1 MRPMAKSFGGFRAAL
16 LAGWAVL
23 GVAGL
28 VFARAKGIPLAAAL
42 PVIAAFLAE
51 YPFYLVA
58 GFPAARQRLAGLC
71 VVYPGRASSALPAI
85 LTGSLLLP
93 YLLCSMGAIHFDA
106 LALVRLASL
115 ALAISLWY
123 VILPAAMLL
132 DAAFLALIGWVTLGH
147 YFDGIYPRFFGQ
159 HLDILGAIG
168 LLHVVTLTLM
178 LQRPTRETGYGFW
191 PNRRE
196 WLIGARHYLLFLL
209 VGGPL
214 ALALRTARL
223 AAIPAPLWIVI
234 GTFFGSLWVSSLA
247 EEFLFRGVLQQ
258 WMEDWTGNARAAL
271 LLTSI
276 VFGLAHLWFRGFP
289 NWRWVPV
296 VVVLGWLC
304 GRARNQAGSIRA
316 SVVTHAL
323 VVSTWRAFFV

>member
-1 MRPMAKSFGGFRAAL
+1 MAKSFGGFRAAL
-16 LAGWAVL
+16 LAGWMVL
-23 GVAGL
+23 GVAGF

-58 GFPAARQRLAGLC
+58 GFPVVRQRLAG
-71 VVYPGRASSALPAI
+71 RALPAI

-93 YLLCSMGAIHFDA
+93 YLLCCLGGIRFDG
-106 LALVRLASL
+106 LALVRLAAL
-115 ALAISLWY
+115 GLAISLWY

-132 DAAFLALIGWVTLGH
+132 DAAFLGLLGWVTLGH

-159 HLDILGAIG
+159 HLEALGAIG
-168 LLHVVTLTLM
+168 LLHVVALTLM
-178 LQRPTRETGYGFW
+178 LQRPIAETGWGFW

-196 WLIGARHYLLFLL
+196 WIIGARHYLFFLL

-214 ALALRTARL
+214 ALALRAAHL
-223 AAIPAPLWIVI
+223 AAHLAPWWIVI
-234 GTFFGSLWVSSLA
+234 GTFFGALWVSSLA

-258 WMEDWTGNARAAL
+258 WMQDWTGSARAAL

-296 VVVLGWLC
+296 VTVLGWLC
-304 GRARNQAGSIRA
+304 GRARNQAGSIRS

>member
-16 LAGWAVL
+16 LAGWMVL

-42 PVIAAFLAE
+42 PVVAAFLAE

-58 GFPAARQRLAGLC
+58 GFPAVRQHLAG
-71 VVYPGRASSALPAI
+71 RALPAI
-85 LTGSLLLP
+85 LAGSLVLP
-93 YLLCSMGAIHFDA
+93 YLLCCLGGIRFDE
-106 LALVRLASL
+106 LALIRLAAL
-115 ALAISLWY
+115 GLAISLWY
-123 VILPAAMLL
+123 VILPAAVLL

-159 HLDILGAIG
+159 HLETLGAIG
-168 LLHVVTLTLM
+168 LLHVVALTLM
-178 LQRPTRETGYGFW
+178 LQRPIAETGWGFW
-191 PNRRE
+191 PNQRE
-196 WLIGARHYLLFLL
+196 WIIGARHYLFFLL
-209 VGGPL
+209 LGGPL
-214 ALALRTARL
+214 AVALRAAHL
-223 AAIPAPLWIVI
+223 AAIPVPWWIVI

-258 WMEDWTGNARAAL
+258 WMEDWTGNARVAL

-296 VVVLGWLC
+296 VTVLGWLC

>member
-1 MRPMAKSFGGFRAAL
+1 MRPMAKTFGGFRAAL
-16 LAGWAVL
+16 LAGWMAL

-58 GFPAARQRLAGLC
+58 GFPAARQRLAG
-71 VVYPGRASSALPAI
+71 RALPAI

-93 YLLCSMGAIHFDA
+93 YLLCCLGAIRFDG
-106 LALVRLASL
+106 LALIRLAAL
-115 ALAISLWY
+115 GLAISLWY
-123 VILPAAMLL
+123 VILPAAGAL
-132 DAAFLALIGWVTLGH
+132 DAAFLALIGWITLGR
-147 YFDGIYPRFFGQ
+147 YFDAIYPRFFSQ

-168 LLHVVTLTLM
+168 LLHVVALTLM
-178 LQRPTRETGYGFW
+178 LERPIAETGWGFW
-191 PNRRE
+191 PNSRE
-196 WLIGARHYLLFLL
+196 WIIGARHYLFFLV
-209 VGGPL
+209 VGAPL

-223 AAIPAPLWIVI
+223 AALPAPWWVII

-258 WMEDWTGNARAAL
+258 WMEDWTGSARAAL
-271 LLTSI
+271 LLASI

-296 VVVLGWLC
+296 VTVLGWLC

-323 VVSTWRAFFV
+323 VVTTWRAFFA

>member
-16 LAGWAVL
+16 LAGWMAL

-58 GFPAARQRLAGLC
+58 GFPAVRQRLRS
-71 VVYPGRASSALPAI
+71 PALPAI
-85 LTGSLLLP
+85 LTGSLVLP
-93 YLLCSMGAIHFDA
+93 YLLCCLGAIPFES

-115 ALAISLWY
+115 GLAIGLWY

-147 YFDGIYPRFFGQ
+147 YFGGIYPRFFGQ
-159 HLDILGAIG
+159 HLEVLGAIG
-168 LLHVVTLTLM
+168 LLHVVVLALI
-178 LQRPTRETGYGFW
+178 LQRPIAETGWGFW

-196 WLIGARHYLLFLL
+196 WIIGARHYLLFLL

-214 ALALRTARL
+214 ALALKATRLTAS
-223 AAIPAPLWIVI
+223 PAPGWIVI

-276 VFGLAHLWFRGFP
+276 LFGLAHLWFRGFP

-296 VVVLGWLC
+296 AAVLGWLC
-304 GRARNQAGSIRA
+304 GRARNQAGSIRS

-323 VVSTWRAFFV
+323 VVATWRAFFV

>member
-1 MRPMAKSFGGFRAAL
+1 MAKSFGGFRAAL
-16 LAGWAVL
+16 LAGWMVL

-28 VFARAKGIPLAAAL
+28 TFARAKGIPFAAAL

-51 YPFYLVA
+51 YLFYLVA
-58 GFPAARQRLAGLC
+58 GFPAVRQQLVRLY
-71 VVYPGRASSALPAI
+71 VIYPGRASSALPAI

-93 YLLCSMGAIHFDA
+93 YLLCCLGAIRFDS
-106 LALVRLASL
+106 LALIRLAAL
-115 ALAISLWY
+115 GLAISLWY
-123 VILPAAMLL
+123 VILSAAMLL

-159 HLDILGAIG
+159 HLEILGAVG
-168 LLHVVTLTLM
+168 LLHVVALTLM
-178 LQRPTRETGYGFW
+178 LQRPIAETGYGFW
-191 PNRRE
+191 PNQRE
-196 WLIGARHYLLFLL
+196 WIIGVRHYFFFLL

-214 ALALRTARL
+214 ALLLRTAHL
-223 AAIPAPLWIVI
+223 ANVPAPLWIVI
-234 GTFFGSLWVSSLA
+234 GTLFGSLWVSSLA
-247 EEFLFRGVLQQ
+247 EEFLFRGVLQR

-296 VVVLGWLC
+296 VTILGWLC

>member
-16 LAGWAVL
+16 LAGWVVL
-23 GVAGL
+23 GVVGS

-51 YPFYLVA
+51 YPFYLAA
-58 GFPAARQRLAGLC
+58 GFPAVRQRLAG
-71 VVYPGRASSALPAI
+71 RALPAI
-85 LTGSLLLP
+85 LTGSLLFP
-93 YLLCSMGAIHFDA
+93 YLLCCLGAIRFDSF
-106 LALVRLASL
+106 ALVGLAALGL
-115 ALAISLWY
+115 AMSLWY

-159 HLDILGAIG
+159 HLEVLGAIG

-178 LQRPTRETGYGFW
+178 LQRPIAETGWGFW

-196 WLIGARHYLLFLL
+196 WIIGARHYFFFLL
-209 VGGPL
+209 AGGPL
-214 ALALRTARL
+214 ALALKAARL
-223 AAIPAPLWIVI
+223 AAHPAPLWIVI
-234 GTFFGSLWVSSLA
+234 GTFLGALWVSSLA

-258 WMEDWTGNARAAL
+258 WTEDWTGSARVAL

-296 VVVLGWLC
+296 VTVLGWLC
-304 GRARNQAGSIRA
+304 GRARNQAGSIGA

>member
-1 MRPMAKSFGGFRAAL
+1 MRPMAKTFGGFRAAL
-16 LAGWAVL
+16 LAGWTVL

-28 VFARAKGIPLAAAL
+28 GFARAKGIPFAAAL

-51 YPFYLVA
+51 YPFYLLA
-58 GFPAARQRLAGLC
+58 GFPAVRQRLAGLY
-71 VVYPGRASSALPAI
+71 VVHPGRASSALPAI

-93 YLLCSMGAIHFDA
+93 YLLCSMGAIRLDS
-106 LALVRLASL
+106 LALVRLAAL
-115 ALAISLWY
+115 GLAISLWY
-123 VILPAAMLL
+123 VILPAAMLP

-159 HLDILGAIG
+159 HLEILGAVG
-168 LLHVVTLTLM
+168 LLHVVALTLM
-178 LQRPTRETGYGFW
+178 LQRPIAETGFGFW
-191 PNRRE
+191 PNQRE
-196 WLIGARHYLLFLL
+196 WIIGVRHYFFFLL

-214 ALALRTARL
+214 ALALGTARL

-258 WMEDWTGNARAAL
+258 WMEDWTGNVHAAL
-271 LLTSI
+271 LLASI

-296 VVVLGWLC
+296 VTVLGWLC
-304 GRARNQAGSIRA
+304 GRARNQAGSIRS

-323 VVSTWRAFFV
+323 VVTTWRAFFA

>member
-1 MRPMAKSFGGFRAAL
+1 MAKSFGGFRAAL
-16 LAGWAVL
+16 LAGWMVL
-23 GVAGL
+23 GVVGS

-51 YPFYLVA
+51 YPFYLLA
-58 GFPAARQRLAGLC
+58 GFPAARQRLAGRSL
-71 VVYPGRASSALPAI
+71 SAI
-85 LTGSLLLP
+85 LTGSLVLP
-93 YLLCSMGAIHFDA
+93 YLLCSMGAIRFDG
-106 LALVRLASL
+106 LALVRLVSL
-115 ALAISLWY
+115 GLAISLWY
-123 VILPAAMLL
+123 VILPAKPLP
-132 DAAFLALIGWVTLGH
+132 DAAFLALIGWITLGH

-159 HLDILGAIG
+159 HLEALGAIG
-168 LLHVVTLTLM
+168 LLHVVALTLM
-178 LQRPTRETGYGFW
+178 LQRPIAETGYGFW

-196 WLIGARHYLLFLL
+196 WTIGARHYLFFLL

-214 ALALRTARL
+214 ALALKATHL
-223 AAIPAPLWIVI
+223 AAAPAPWWIVI
-234 GTFFGSLWVSSLA
+234 GTFFGALWVSSLA

-271 LLTSI
+271 LLTAI

-296 VVVLGWLC
+296 VTVLGWLC
-304 GRARNQAGSIRA
+304 GRARNQAGGIRA

-323 VVSTWRAFFV
+323 VVSTWRAFLV

>member
-1 MRPMAKSFGGFRAAL
+1 MAKSFGGFRAAL
-16 LAGWAVL
+16 LAGWMVL

-58 GFPAARQRLAGLC
+58 GFPAVRQRLAG
-71 VVYPGRASSALPAI
+71 RALPAI

-93 YLLCSMGAIHFDA
+93 YLLCCLGGIRFDG
-106 LALVRLASL
+106 LALVRLAAL
-115 ALAISLWY
+115 GLAIGLWY

-159 HLDILGAIG
+159 HLEALGAIG
-168 LLHVVTLTLM
+168 LLHVVALTLM
-178 LQRPTRETGYGFW
+178 LQRPIAETGWGFW
-191 PNRRE
+191 PDRRE
-196 WLIGARHYLLFLL
+196 WVIGARHYLFFLL

-214 ALALRTARL
+214 ALALRAAHL
-223 AAIPAPLWIVI
+223 AAHPAPWWIVI

-258 WMEDWTGNARAAL
+258 WMEDWTGSARAAL

-296 VVVLGWLC
+296 VTVLGWLC
-304 GRARNQAGSIRA
+304 GRARSQAGSIRA
-316 SVVTHAL
+316 SMVTHAL

>member
-1 MRPMAKSFGGFRAAL
+1 MAKTFGGFRAAL
-16 LAGWAVL
+16 LAGWTVL

-28 VFARAKGIPLAAAL
+28 GFARAKGIPFAAAL

-51 YPFYLVA
+51 YPFYLLA
-58 GFPAARQRLAGLC
+58 GFPAARQRLAGLY
-71 VVYPGRASSALPAI
+71 VVHPGRASSALPAI

-93 YLLCSMGAIHFDA
+93 YLLCSMGAIRLDS
-106 LALVRLASL
+106 LALVRLAAL
-115 ALAISLWY
+115 GLAISLWY
-123 VILPAAMLL
+123 VILPAAMLP

-159 HLDILGAIG
+159 HLEILGAVG
-168 LLHVVTLTLM
+168 LLHVVALTLM
-178 LQRPTRETGYGFW
+178 LQRPIAETGFGFW
-191 PNRRE
+191 PNQRE
-196 WLIGARHYLLFLL
+196 WIIGVRHYFFFLL

-214 ALALRTARL
+214 ALALGTARL

-258 WMEDWTGNARAAL
+258 WMEDWTGNAHAAL
-271 LLTSI
+271 LLASI

-296 VVVLGWLC
+296 VTVLGWLC
-304 GRARNQAGSIRA
+304 GRARNQAGSIRS

-323 VVSTWRAFFV
+323 VVTTWRAFFA

>member
-1 MRPMAKSFGGFRAAL
+1 MAKAFGGFRAAL
-16 LAGWAVL
+16 LAGWMAL

-58 GFPAARQRLAGLC
+58 GFPAVRQRLASL
-71 VVYPGRASSALPAI
+71 ALPAI
-85 LTGSLLLP
+85 LTGSLVLP
-93 YLLCSMGAIHFDA
+93 YLLCCLGAIRFDS

-115 ALAISLWY
+115 GLAISLWY
-123 VILPAAMLL
+123 VILPVAMLL
-132 DAAFLALIGWVTLGH
+132 DAAFLALIGWVTLGR

-159 HLDILGAIG
+159 HLDILGAVG
-168 LLHVVTLTLM
+168 LLHVVALTLM
-178 LQRPTRETGYGFW
+178 LQRPIAETGWGFW
-191 PNRRE
+191 PSRRE
-196 WLIGARHYLLFLL
+196 WTVGARHYFFFLL

-214 ALALRTARL
+214 AIALRTVHL
-223 AAIPAPLWIVI
+223 AAIPVPWWIVI

-247 EEFLFRGVLQQ
+247 EEFLFRGVLQR
-258 WMEDWTGNARAAL
+258 WMEDWTGNARTAL

-296 VVVLGWLC
+296 VIVLGWLC

-323 VVSTWRAFFV
+323 VVTTWRAFFA

>member
-1 MRPMAKSFGGFRAAL
+1 MAKAFGGFRAAL
-16 LAGWAVL
+16 LAGWMAL

-58 GFPAARQRLAGLC
+58 GFPAVRQRLANIFI
-71 VVYPGRASSALPAI
+71 VHPRRSSPALPAI
-85 LTGSLLLP
+85 LTGSLVLP
-93 YLLCSMGAIHFDA
+93 YLLCCLGAIRFDP
-106 LALVRLASL
+106 LALVRLASVG
-115 ALAISLWY
+115 LAISLWY
-123 VILPAAMLL
+123 AILPAAMPF
-132 DAAFLALIGWVTLGH
+132 DAAFLALIGWVTLGR

-168 LLHVVTLTLM
+168 LLHVVALTLM
-178 LQRPTRETGYGFW
+178 LQRPVAETGWGFW

-196 WLIGARHYLLFLL
+196 WIIGARHYFFFLL

-214 ALALRTARL
+214 AIALKTIHL
-223 AAIPAPLWIVI
+223 AAIPVPWWIVI

-258 WMEDWTGNARAAL
+258 WMEDWTGSARAAL

-296 VVVLGWLC
+296 VTVLGWLC

-323 VVSTWRAFFV
+323 VVTTWRAFFA

>member
-23 GVAGL
+23 GVAGI

-42 PVIAAFLAE
+42 PVVAAFLAE

-58 GFPAARQRLAGLC
+58 GFPAARQRLANILVG
-71 VVYPGRASSALPAI
+71 YRSRMAHALPAI
-85 LTGSLLLP
+85 LTASLVLP
-93 YLLCSMGAIHFDA
+93 YLLCTLGGIPFDA

-115 ALAISLWY
+115 GLAIGLWY
-123 VILPAAMLL
+123 AILPATALF

-147 YFDGIYPRFFGQ
+147 YFDAIYPRFFGQ
-159 HLDILGAIG
+159 HLEALGSVG
-168 LLHVVTLTLM
+168 LLHVMALTLM
-178 LQRPTRETGYGFW
+178 LQRPIRETGWGFW
-191 PNRRE
+191 PNGRE
-196 WLIGARHYLLFLL
+196 WTIGARHYVFFLL

-214 ALALRTARL
+214 AMALGATHL
-223 AAIPAPLWIVI
+223 AAHAAPWWIVVAM
-234 GTFFGSLWVSSLA
+234 FFGALWVSSLA

-258 WMEDWTGNARAAL
+258 WIEDWTGNARAAL
-271 LLTSI
+271 LLTSL

-296 VVVLGWLC
+296 AAVLGWMC
-304 GRARNQAGSIRA
+304 GHARNQAGSIRA

-323 VVSTWRAFFV
+323 VVATWRAFFA

>member
-1 MRPMAKSFGGFRAAL
+1 MAKAFGGFRAAL
-16 LAGWAVL
+16 LAGWMAL

-58 GFPAARQRLAGLC
+58 GFPAVRQRLANIFI
-71 VVYPGRASSALPAI
+71 VYPRRFSPALPAI
-85 LTGSLLLP
+85 LTGSLVLP
-93 YLLCSMGAIHFDA
+93 YLLCCLGAIRFDS
-106 LALVRLASL
+106 LALVRLASVG
-115 ALAISLWY
+115 LAISLWY
-123 VILPAAMLL
+123 AILPVAMPF
-132 DAAFLALIGWVTLGH
+132 DAAFLALIGWVTLGR

-168 LLHVVTLTLM
+168 LLHVVALTLM
-178 LQRPTRETGYGFW
+178 LQRPVAETGWGFW

-196 WLIGARHYLLFLL
+196 WIIGARHYFFFLL

-214 ALALRTARL
+214 AIALKTVHL
-223 AAIPAPLWIVI
+223 AAIPVPWWIVI

-258 WMEDWTGNARAAL
+258 WMEDWTGSARAAL

-296 VVVLGWLC
+296 VTVLGWLC

-323 VVSTWRAFFV
+323 VVTTWRAFFA

>member
-1 MRPMAKSFGGFRAAL
+1 MAKSFGGFRAAL
-16 LAGWAVL
+16 LAGWMVL

-28 VFARAKGIPLAAAL
+28 TFARAKGIPFAAAL
-42 PVIAAFLAE
+42 PVIAAFLTE
-51 YPFYLVA
+51 YSFYLVA
-58 GFPAARQRLAGLC
+58 GFPAVRQQLGRLY
-71 VVYPGRASSALPAI
+71 VVHPGRASSALPAI

-93 YLLCSMGAIHFDA
+93 YLLCCCGAIRFDS
-106 LALVRLASL
+106 LALVRLAAL
-115 ALAISLWY
+115 GLAISLWY

-159 HLDILGAIG
+159 HLETLGAIG
-168 LLHVVTLTLM
+168 LLHVVALTLM
-178 LQRPTRETGYGFW
+178 LERPIAETGYGFW

-196 WLIGARHYLLFLL
+196 WIIGLRHYFFFLL

-214 ALALRTARL
+214 AMALRTTHL
-223 AAIPAPLWIVI
+223 AALPAPVWIAI

-289 NWRWVPV
+289 NWRWAPV
-296 VVVLGWLC
+296 VTVLGWLC

>member
-1 MRPMAKSFGGFRAAL
+1 MAKSFGGFRAAL
-16 LAGWAVL
+16 LAGWMVL

-51 YPFYLVA
+51 YPFYLAA
-58 GFPAARQRLAGLC
+58 GFPAVRQRLAG
-71 VVYPGRASSALPAI
+71 PALPAI

-93 YLLCSMGAIHFDA
+93 YVLCCLGAIHFDG
-106 LALVRLASL
+106 LALVRLAAL
-115 ALAISLWY
+115 GLAISLWY
-123 VILPAAMLL
+123 VILPVRMLL
-132 DAAFLALIGWVTLGH
+132 DAAFLALIGWVTLGR

-159 HLDILGAIG
+159 HLEALGAIG
-168 LLHVVTLTLM
+168 LLHVVVLTLM
-178 LQRPTRETGYGFW
+178 LQRPIAETGYGFW
-191 PNRRE
+191 PNQRE
-196 WLIGARHYLLFLL
+196 WIVGLRHYFFFLL

-214 ALALRTARL
+214 AMVLRSARL
-223 AAIPAPLWIVI
+223 AAMPAPWWILI
-234 GTFFGSLWVSSLA
+234 GTYFGSLWVSSLA

-296 VVVLGWLC
+296 VTVLGWLC

-323 VVSTWRAFFV
+323 VVSTWRAFFA